1 MEFYGSKK
9 AILEHCWKDGKDVRW
24 LDRAIKDGRIGIC
37 EWDYYV
43 VSEYVAHLEKENWE
57 LEDAIVSLRK
67 QLAEKGEN
75 KSDLKDISRAMG
87 EKVLEHGEINNLK
100 MDNSDLREHL
110 KYTWNRIDA
119 IMECIDSIKKTYKE
133 KLWWD
138 DDKFYAKVW
147 FKVDEREWEERLWAS
162 EHSII

>member
-1 MEFYGSKK
+1 M
-9 AILEHCWKDGKDVRW
+9 KDGKVWICDGAYY
-24 LDRAIKDGRIGIC
+24 LTKDYI
-37 EWDYYV
+37 ED
-43 VSEYVAHLEKENWE
+43 LEKENWE
-57 LEDAIVSLRK
+57 LEEENVNLRK
-67 QLAEKGEN
+67 RIKELEWEENGEEKA
-75 KSDLKDISRAMG
+75 DLKDISKAMW

-100 MDNSDLREHL
+100 MDNSDLRERL
-110 KYTWNRIDA
+110 KYTWNRIDV

>member
-1 MEFYGSKK
+1 M
-9 AILEHCWKDGKDVRW
+9 KDGKVWICDGAYY
-24 LDRAIKDGRIGIC
+24 LTKDYI
-37 EWDYYV
+37 ED
-43 VSEYVAHLEKENWE
+43 LEKENWE
-57 LEDAIVSLRK
+57 LEEENANLRK
-67 QLAEKGEN
+67 RIKELEWEEEKKE
-75 KSDLKDISRAMG
+75 KSELKDISKAMW
-87 EKVLEHGEINNLK
+87 EKVLVYGEINNLK

-119 IMECIDSIKKTYKE
+119 IMECIYSIKKTYKE